1 MPFDIIPF
9 NMDLVM
15 ESNSSVINEGCV
27 LQLNKVY
34 KVDDEYIRFFNRK
47 PSGAWLKINE
57 TNYRIDFNHSNPTLS
72 GFIVKR
78 AAAAPHPDPVIN
90 KWGDSYGC
98 DLTRKDGAL
107 RAWLLDRLN
116 DTNVNLEGGVDAVL
130 GFDCYKRFQLFNPM
144 QSLIAFGKV
153 SVYQTRKDHDN
164 DRQVAMKPGR
174 AFKLMVP
181 ELTDEQVYEWV
192 DKFRDAFASREYTLH
207 ISKDADD
214 FVKAYTGNQVT
225 TQNIDYSCM
234 HKSLANSCMRYH
246 FKDGSGPEN
255 LPVHP
260 VSAYASGD
268 FTVAWVE
275 DSKGLIG
282 GRVVVYTGCDEPVA
296 APIYG
301 ACNSAITMLE
311 EYIESIGA
319 DMDTSWAGAKLK
331 AIPYGDCEPQQ
342 FIAPYLDV
350 EPRSLIALKDHLV
363 VDCSGDLDANSYQG
377 LLCTGGDVCYN
388 CECRVD
394 EHELM
399 FSEYTET
406 SLCSDCFHEHHFFCE
421 YTQDYAHDSEA
432 ITVWSLSNHGP
443 IQELAHESV
452 LSSGEVVECSND
464 QNWSIDEAAFCDH
477 DGCWISPTDIE
488 VDYFWSDW
496 DGELYPNSEICT
508 VEGGDIVAK
517 DELKNDDKEWKFNE
531 STMVW
536 VLVEEKEEE

>member
-15 ESNSSVINEGCV
+15 ESNSSIINEGCV

-34 KVDDEYIRFFNRK
+34 KVDDEYIRFFNKK

-98 DLTRKDGAL
+98 DLSRKDHAL
-107 RAWLLDRLN
+107 RSWLLDRLN
-116 DTNVNLEGGVDAVL
+116 DTNVNFEAGFDAVL

-214 FVKAYTGNQVT
+214 FVKAYTGDQVV
-225 TQNIDYSCM
+225 TQNIDYSYM

-275 DSKGLIG
+275 DGKGLIG
-282 GRVVVYTGCDEPVA
+282 GRVVVYTGGDHDPVA

-301 ACNSAITMLE
+301 ACNSAIKMLE

-319 DMDTSWAGAKLK
+319 DMDTSWVGAKLK
-331 AIPYGDCEPQQ
+331 AIPYGDTDQ

-350 EPRSLIALKDHLV
+350 EPRSLTALKDHLV
-363 VDCSGDLDANSYQG
+363 VDCSGELDANSYQG
-377 LLCTGGDVCYN
+377 LLSEGGDRCHS
-388 CECRVD
+388 CEARQ
-394 EHELM
+394 HEEDM
-399 FSEYTET
+399 MYSDHCDVH
-406 SLCSDCFHEHHFFCE
+406 LCSDCFHEHHFYCE
-421 YTQDYAHDSEA
+421 YTQEYAHDSES
-432 ITVWSLSNHGP
+432 ITVWTSSNHGP
-443 IQELAHESV
+443 VEDMAHECV
-452 LSSGEVVECSND
+452 LHDGTAVECSNG
-464 QNWSIDEAAFCDH
+464 QIWHTDEALFCEH
-477 DGCWISPTDIE
+477 DGSWICPTDVE
-488 VDYFWSDW
+488 DNYFWSDW
-496 DGELYPNSEICT
+496 DSELYPNSELCT
-508 VEGGDIVAK
+508 TEDGDIVAE
-517 DELKNDDKEWKFNE
+517 DELKNHDKEWKLFE
-531 STMVW
+531 PTMVW
-536 VLVEEKEEE
+536 VPVKEKEEE